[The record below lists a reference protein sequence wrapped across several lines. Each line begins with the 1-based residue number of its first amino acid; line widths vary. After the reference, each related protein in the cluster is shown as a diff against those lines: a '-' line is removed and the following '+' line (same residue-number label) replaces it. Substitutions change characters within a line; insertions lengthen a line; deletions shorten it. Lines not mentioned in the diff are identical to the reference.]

1 MECSYSI
8 RFVVALEAEAS
19 PIIED
24 YGLKRIHEINLF
36 KVYKTKSGNHWL
48 IVSGIGSINA
58 AAASIFLYQYSNA
71 NKYSFWFNIG
81 IAGYFTGPA
90 GEIFLVDKILDEV
103 TCQTHFPR
111 SALTKKIKRDELL
124 TVSKPREP
132 LSTSR
137 LIDMEGFSF
146 FDIVNRFAFKEMIAV
161 LKVVSDF
168 PGYGY
173 TKISRNIASNLI
185 GNVLP
190 DIREFVLEAEEIS
203 YKEFL
208 RLRNPV
214 SYAEVISK
222 VKFTETQ
229 SKILEKLVRDW
240 EEVFPERYL
249 IKEINGL
256 KKSSE
261 IVRKLT
267 TDLNDF
273 RVDWHET

>member
-1 MECSYSI
+1 MEYSYSI
-8 RFVVALEAEAS
+8 RFVVALEAEAE

-36 KVYKTKSGNHWL
+36 KVYRNNLANYWL

-58 AAASIFLYQYSNA
+58 ATASIFLYQYSNA
-71 NKYSFWFNIG
+71 NKSSFWFNIG

-132 LSTSR
+132 LSTSH

-146 FDIVNRFAFKEMIAV
+146 FDVVNRFAVRELITV

-168 PGYGY
+168 PSYGY
-173 TKISRNIASNLI
+173 TKITKNIARNLI
-185 GNVLP
+185 SNILP
-190 DIREFVLEAEEIS
+190 DLREFVAEAEEIS
-203 YKEFL
+203 HKEL
-208 RLRNPV
+208 IRLRNPA
-214 SYAEVISK
+214 SYNEVISK
-222 VKFTETQ
+222 TEFTQTQ

-249 IKEINGL
+249 IKEIDGL

-261 IVRKLT
+261 ILRKLSS
-267 TDLNDF
+267 DLNNF
-273 RVDWHET
+273 RIDWL

>member
-8 RFVVALEAEAS
+8 KFVVALEAEAE

-24 YGLKRIHEINLF
+24 YSLKRIHEINLF
-36 KVYKTKSGNHWL
+36 KVYRNISGNHWL
-48 IVSGIGSINA
+48 IISGIGCINA

-71 NKYSFWFNIG
+71 NKSSFWFNIG

-132 LSTSR
+132 LSDSH

-146 FDIVNRFAFKEMIAV
+146 FDVVNRFAFKEMITV

-173 TKISRNIASNLI
+173 TKITKNIVRNLI
-185 GNVLP
+185 GNILP
-190 DIREFVLEAEEIS
+190 DIREFVTEAEEIS
-203 YKEFL
+203 YKELL
-208 RLRNPV
+208 RLRKPAT
-214 SYAEVISK
+214 YTEIISK
-222 VKFTETQ
+222 TKFTETQ
-229 SKILEKLVRDW
+229 SKFLEKLVRDW
-240 EEVFPERYL
+240 EGVFPERYL

-267 TDLNDF
+267 TDLNHF
-273 RVDWHET
+273 RVDWLEK

>member
-1 MECSYSI
+1 M
-8 RFVVALEAEAS
+8 EAEAE

-24 YGLKRIHEINLF
+24 YGLKRIREINLF
-36 KVYKTKSGNHWL
+36 KVYRNNSGNHWL

-71 NKYSFWFNIG
+71 KKSSFWFNIG
-81 IAGYFTGPA
+81 IAGYFTGPV

-103 TCQTHFPR
+103 TCRTHFPR
-111 SALTKKIKRDELL
+111 PALTKKIKKDELL

-132 LSTSR
+132 CSTSH

-146 FDIVNRFAFKEMIAV
+146 FDVVNRFAFREMIAV

-173 TKISRNIASNLI
+173 ANITKNTTRNLI
-185 GNVLP
+185 SNILP
-190 DIREFVLEAEEIS
+190 DIREFVTEAEEIS
-203 YKEFL
+203 HTELL
-208 RLRNPV
+208 RLRSPA
-214 SYAEVISK
+214 SYTEIISK
-222 VKFTETQ
+222 IKFTETQ
-229 SKILEKLVRDW
+229 GKILQKVIRDW
-240 EEVFPERYL
+240 EQAFPRRHL
-249 IKEINGL
+249 MKEINGL

-267 TDLNDF
+267 TDLNDY
-273 RVDWHET
+273 RVDWLKK

>member
-1 MECSYSI
+1 MEYFYSI
-8 RFVVALEAEAS
+8 KFVVALEAEAE
-19 PIIED
+19 PIIKD

-36 KVYKTKSGNHWL
+36 KVYRNNSGNHWL
-48 IVSGIGSINA
+48 IISGIGCINA

-71 NKYSFWFNIG
+71 SKSSFWFNIG

-90 GEIFLVDKILDEV
+90 GEIFLVDKILDEA

-124 TVSKPREP
+124 TVSKPSEP
-132 LSTSR
+132 LSTSH

-146 FDIVNRFAFKEMIAV
+146 FDVVNRFAFREMIAV

-173 TKISRNIASNLI
+173 TKITKNIARNLI
-185 GNVLP
+185 GNILP
-190 DIREFVLEAEEIS
+190 DIREFVVEAEEIS
-203 YKEFL
+203 HKEFI
-208 RLRNPV
+208 RLRNPA
-214 SYAEVISK
+214 SYNEVISK
-222 VKFTETQ
+222 TKFTEAQ
-229 SKILEKLVRDW
+229 RKILEKLVRDW
-240 EEVFPERYL
+240 EEVFPERCL
-249 IKEINGL
+249 IKEISGL

-273 RVDWHET
+273 RVDWLET